1 MPVQASM
8 LKGLSESGVLTK
20 VIVFTDLHLQIPP
33 RVGRPDPCARL
44 RSALDHARRNHPD
57 AALYIFCGDLA
68 EHGDAAAYAALRGEL
83 AAAGAPQALMLGN
96 HDDRAAFFEA
106 FPEAP
111 RDPDGF
117 AQQTIDLPQA
127 RLILLD
133 TLADPIVDPDSAAAG
148 ALGDRRLAWLRAQLA
163 APAGRPTVIFMHHP
177 PHDTGLA
184 TMDRHKLRDGD
195 DFFAA
200 IEGAPVR
207 HIVCGHVHRTVSGS
221 ARGVPFSI
229 FKSLGAH
236 QFPMIFD
243 PFDTWVE
250 ADEPVAY
257 GVILLTEDGVLA
269 HTEDFEITDLERILH
284 PVTPLN
290 AAP

>member
-1 MPVQASM
+1 M
-8 LKGLSESGVLTK
+8 TK
-20 VIVFTDLHLQIPP
+20 IIVFTDLHLEIPP
-33 RVGRPDPCARL
+33 RPGRPDPCARL
-44 RSALDHARRNHPD
+44 KCALDHARRNHRD
-57 AALYIFCGDLA
+57 AALYIFCGDLT
-68 EHGDAAAYAALRGEL
+68 EHGDAAAYAALRAEL
-83 AAAGAPQALMLGN
+83 AMAGAPQALMLGN
-96 HDDRAAFFEA
+96 HDDREVFFDA
-106 FPEAP
+106 FPKTP

-117 AQQTIDLPQA
+117 AQQIIDLPQA

-133 TLADPIVDPDSAAAG
+133 TLADPIVDEHSAAAG

-163 APAGRPTVIFMHHP
+163 SPDARPAVIFMHHP

-195 DFFAA
+195 AFFAA
-200 IEGAPVR
+200 IAGSPVR

-250 ADEPVAY
+250 AEEPVAY
-257 GVILLTEDGVLA
+257 GVILLTDDGVLA
-269 HTEDFEITDLERILH
+269 HTEDFEITDLERTLH
-284 PVTPLN
+284 SDSPPV
-290 AAP
+290 AAR